1 MKNILTYGAA
11 AVALLAG
18 CTQTTKIDPDKY
30 ELPFYMDA
38 SDKKIVFDADGG
50 TAAIVVA
57 TNADSW
63 SCTAGEDNWFV
74 LSVDED
80 VLLVE
85 APANYSAASKE
96 ATVSVTA
103 VKDDETL
110 SAEIRLVQRSD
121 RSVDLNA
128 GGTSNCYLVKTGKT
142 YKFNATIKGNG
153 GSDGKSK
160 YIETYGTSIEGIAYA
175 DLLWESRTDGD
186 RTMSREIIDGAPVF
200 NGGYVTFTT
209 GRMEGNALIAVKDI
223 KGNILWSWHI
233 WVCDDEVTSHDHIN
247 PAGQVVA
254 QIMDRNLG
262 ALNNI
267 PMDVNNRGMFYQWG
281 RKDPFMPSRSP
292 YRANLESGNVASCN
306 EPNWEVGDGS
316 AEWVVSRDFSAKNIT
331 SAPGNIPLAVANP
344 TSFLYPYGNAS
355 HWYTTSTSE
364 ETIKSSLWSAD
375 VKTIFDPCPVG
386 YKMPGRNLYGV
397 ADQDGVNSY
406 KVGGR
411 PEEYDQN
418 GENPDYEWNAEKDCG
433 RVWKRTGDYY
443 PMAGNIYPTDG
454 NTHNYASGWAYYW
467 TAHEYTER
475 QSPRAF
481 RVDFNSNGATY
492 FAGAENFCHQVRC
505 VKE

>member
-254 QIMDRNLG
+254 QI
-262 ALNNI
+262 
-267 PMDVNNRGMFYQWG
+267 
-281 RKDPFMPSRSP
+281 
-292 YRANLESGNVASCN
+292 
-306 EPNWEVGDGS
+306 
-316 AEWVVSRDFSAKNIT
+316 
-331 SAPGNIPLAVANP
+331 
-344 TSFLYPYGNAS
+344 
-355 HWYTTSTSE
+355 
-364 ETIKSSLWSAD
+364 
-375 VKTIFDPCPVG
+375 
-386 YKMPGRNLYGV
+386 
-397 ADQDGVNSY
+397 
-406 KVGGR
+406 
-411 PEEYDQN
+411 
-418 GENPDYEWNAEKDCG
+418 
-433 RVWKRTGDYY
+433 
-443 PMAGNIYPTDG
+443 
-454 NTHNYASGWAYYW
+454 
-467 TAHEYTER
+467 
-475 QSPRAF
+475 
-481 RVDFNSNGATY
+481 
-492 FAGAENFCHQVRC
+492 
-505 VKE
+505 